1 MVLLA
6 FLKMRKLRLGEAKR
20 SDQGHTV
27 SERSSQKFKLQAVSE
42 VTVTLQGVFSLE
54 VNEI

>member
-1 MVLLA
+1 M
-6 FLKMRKLRLGEAKR
+6 KIRKLRLGEAKR
-20 SDQGHTV
+20 PVQGHTV